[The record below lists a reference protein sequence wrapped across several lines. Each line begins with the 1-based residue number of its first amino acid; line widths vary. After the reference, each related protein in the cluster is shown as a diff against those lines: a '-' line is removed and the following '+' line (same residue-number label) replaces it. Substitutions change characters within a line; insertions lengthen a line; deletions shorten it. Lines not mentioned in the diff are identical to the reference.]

1 MWVYG
6 QDFVRCVQWLT
17 TLAEISG
24 HRPGRLISQYCTSC
38 STQTTCA
45 RMNEMK
51 RRRKSREILRTTVET
66 TMREKGLKRDAQVS
80 RIEVEA
86 SKMFYLSIPPFFTF
100 SLIIH
105 HPRSP
110 GFSRVHSHLRMP
122 SLAQWILS
130 LCLIRIVQSSHYGRY
145 SMCMHV
151 PIRFPVHHPARNAR
165 PKPSLCP
172 N

>member
-6 QDFVRCVQWLT
+6 QDLVRYVQWLT

-24 HRPGRLISQYCTSC
+24 HRPGRLISLYCASC
-38 STQTTCA
+38 NSQKICA
-45 RMNEMK
+45 RLNEMK
-51 RRRKSREILRTTVET
+51 RRRKSREILRTTVEV
-66 TMREKGLKRDAQVS
+66 TMGERGLKRDAQVS

-110 GFSRVHSHLRMP
+110 GFQSCSF
-122 SLAQWILS
+122 S
-130 LCLIRIVQSSHYGRY
+130 SSHAFACAVD
-145 SMCMHV
+145 SFFV
-151 PIRFPVHHPARNAR
+151 FD
-165 PKPSLCP
+165 P
-172 N
+172 NCTV